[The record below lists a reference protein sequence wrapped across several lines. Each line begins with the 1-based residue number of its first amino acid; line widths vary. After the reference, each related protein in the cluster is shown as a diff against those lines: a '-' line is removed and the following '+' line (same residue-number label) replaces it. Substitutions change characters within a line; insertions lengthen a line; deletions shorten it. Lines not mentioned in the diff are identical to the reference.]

1 MDQDIEIRDSIS
13 ASMQARV
20 QSSERLSRALEL
32 MAVAALSQSI
42 GADAAPLIRQLFAND
57 EAPAAPAAPAAPVA
71 LAAEPAP
78 APEAEQEPDD
88 DDASSS
94 SSSSSSDAPEA

>member
-1 MDQDIEIRDSIS
+1 MEIRDSIS

-32 MAVAALSQSI
+32 MAIASLSQSI
-42 GADAAPLIRQLFAND
+42 GADAAPLIRQLFAN
-57 EAPAAPAAPAAPVA
+57 EAAAPVA
-71 LAAEPAP
+71 PAAAAAPDALPAEPAP
-78 APEAEQEPDD
+78 ALEAEQEPD

-94 SSSSSSDAPEA
+94 SSSFDAPEA